1 MHPTSGWDSDKGTVR
16 EQRHMQ
22 TERLR
27 QKGEL
32 RNTWQELSRKRNIP
46 FWKGLAL
53 QPWRKRKAQPPPV
66 SITPS
71 SERFS
76 HCRTGKEVGQETL
89 THLLLLS
96 TSVSMFVAICLRRI
110 NSPPP
115 SIVLLSWNSTVIH
128 FKGLHSFK
136 HVRGLM
142 GSQRWDKPEDS
153 TWGYNTSAHSGLF

>member
-1 MHPTSGWDSDKGTVR
+1 MRQHKGTVR

-71 SERFS
+71 SARFS

-128 FKGLHSFK
+128 FKGLRSFK

>member
-1 MHPTSGWDSDKGTVR
+1 
-16 EQRHMQ
+16 MQ

-32 RNTWQELSRKRNIP
+32 RNTWQELSRKCNIP

-53 QPWRKRKAQPPPV
+53 QPKRKHKAQPPPV

-71 SERFS
+71 SARFS
-76 HCRTGKEVGQETL
+76 HCWTGKEVGQETL

-96 TSVSMFVAICLRRI
+96 TSVSMFVKICLRRI
-110 NSPPP
+110 KSPPP

-128 FKGLHSFK
+128 FKGLRSIK
-136 HVRGLM
+136 HARGLM

-153 TWGYNTSAHSGLF
+153 TLQHTVDCLRTEYTSKITRFNGTVV